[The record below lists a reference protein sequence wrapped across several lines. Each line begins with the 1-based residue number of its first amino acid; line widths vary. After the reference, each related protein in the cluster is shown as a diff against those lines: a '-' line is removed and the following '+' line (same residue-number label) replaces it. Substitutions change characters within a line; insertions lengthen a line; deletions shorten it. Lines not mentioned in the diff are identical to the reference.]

1 MRGAALALDLQLAYA
16 TMVLLGIALVLLVRP
31 ASAYTSRERQQY
43 YRLQGITLVGAILGM
58 KFAVLTGDGLWP
70 LRPFH
75 GWAELLLSGR
85 SIVGALLFGFIA
97 AEVAKPLLRYP
108 LPPND
113 RFAVVLPFSIATGR
127 LGCWIS
133 GCCLGVEM
141 HGPMA
146 LTAADGVSRFPAAL
160 VEMVFHMAA
169 GATLWQL
176 WRRKRLVGRLFAL
189 YLMAY
194 GAFRF
199 GSEFWRVTPKAFAG
213 LSAYQWMCLAM
224 IAAGAASFH
233 LRRDRSTP
241 GQPNL
246 TVSQA

>member
-1 MRGAALALDLQLAYA
+1 LALDLQVAYA
-16 TMVLLGIALVLLVRP
+16 FMVLLGIALVLLVRP
-31 ASAYTSRERQQY
+31 ASAYSSRERQQY
-43 YRLQGITLVGAILGM
+43 YRLQAITLVGAIFGAKL
-58 KFAVLTGDGLWP
+58 AVVMGDALWP
-70 LRPFH
+70 LQPFH
-75 GWAELLLSGR
+75 GWAELALSGR

-97 AEVAKPLLRYP
+97 AEVAKPLLHYK

-141 HGPMA
+141 HGPLAM
-146 LTAADGVSRFPAAL
+146 TAADGVSRFPAAL
-160 VEMVFHMAA
+160 VELVFHLAA
-169 GATLWQL
+169 GATLLML
-176 WRRKRLVGRLFAL
+176 WRRKRFAGRLFAL

-194 GAFRF
+194 GTFRF

-224 IAAGAASFH
+224 VAAGAASFYWRRRPSAPDETH
-233 LRRDRSTP
+233 LTASR
-241 GQPNL
+241 
-246 TVSQA
+246 A

>member
-1 MRGAALALDLQLAYA
+1 MALDLQLAYA
-16 TMVLLGIALVLLVRP
+16 FMVLLGIALVLLVRP
-31 ASAYTSRERQQY
+31 ASAYSSRERQQY
-43 YRLQGITLVGAILGM
+43 YRLQAITLVGAILGA
-58 KFAVLTGDGLWP
+58 KLAVLMGDALWP
-70 LRPFH
+70 LQPFH
-75 GWAELLLSGR
+75 GWAELALSGR

-97 AEVAKPLLRYP
+97 AEVAKPLLRYT

-141 HGPMA
+141 HGPLAM
-146 LTAADGVSRFPAAL
+146 TAADGVSRFPAAL
-160 VEMVFHMAA
+160 VELGFHLAA
-169 GATLWQL
+169 GATLLML
-176 WRRKRLVGRLFAL
+176 WRRKRLAGRLFAL

-224 IAAGAASFH
+224 VAAGAVSFH
-233 LRRDRSTP
+233 WRRRPTAPDET
-241 GQPNL
+241 NL
-246 TVSQA
+246 TASRA

>member
-1 MRGAALALDLQLAYA
+1 MALDLQLAYA
-16 TMVLLGIALVLLVRP
+16 FMVLLGIALVLLVRP
-31 ASAYTSRERQQY
+31 ASAYSSRERQQY
-43 YRLQGITLVGAILGM
+43 YRLQAITLVGAILGA
-58 KFAVLTGDGLWP
+58 KLAVVMGDALWP
-70 LRPFH
+70 LQPFH
-75 GWAELLLSGR
+75 GWAELALSGR

-97 AEVAKPLLRYP
+97 AEVAKPLLHYK

-141 HGPMA
+141 HGPLAM
-146 LTAADGVSRFPAAL
+146 TAADGVSRFPAAL
-160 VEMVFHMAA
+160 VELGFHLAA
-169 GATLWQL
+169 GATLLML
-176 WRRKRLVGRLFAL
+176 WRRKRFVGRLFAL

-224 IAAGAASFH
+224 VAAGAASFH
-233 LRRDRSTP
+233 WRRRPSARDETP
-241 GQPNL
+241 F
-246 TVSQA
+246 TASRA

>member
-1 MRGAALALDLQLAYA
+1 MALDLQLAYA
-16 TMVLLGIALVLLVRP
+16 FMVLLGIALVLLVRP
-31 ASAYTSRERQQY
+31 ASAYSSRERQQY
-43 YRLQGITLVGAILGM
+43 YRLQAITLVGAILGA
-58 KFAVLTGDGLWP
+58 KLAVLMGDALWP
-70 LRPFH
+70 LQPFH
-75 GWAELLLSGR
+75 GWAELALSGR

-97 AEVAKPLLRYP
+97 AEVAKPLLRYT

-141 HGPMA
+141 HGPLAM
-146 LTAADGVSRFPAAL
+146 TAADGVSRFPAAL
-160 VEMVFHMAA
+160 VELGFHLAG
-169 GATLWQL
+169 GATLLML

-224 IAAGAASFH
+224 VAAGAASFH
-233 LRRDRSTP
+233 WRRRPSAPDETH
-241 GQPNL
+241 L
-246 TVSQA
+246 TASRA

>member
-1 MRGAALALDLQLAYA
+1 MALDLQLAYA
-16 TMVLLGIALVLLVRP
+16 FMVLLGFALVLLVRP
-31 ASAYTSRERQQY
+31 ASAYSSRERHQY
-43 YRLQGITLVGAILGM
+43 YRLQAITLVGAILGA
-58 KFAVLTGDGLWP
+58 KLAVVMGDALWP
-70 LRPFH
+70 LQPFH
-75 GWAELLLSGR
+75 GWAELALSGR

-97 AEVAKPLLRYP
+97 AEVAKPLLNYT

-141 HGPMA
+141 HGPLAM
-146 LTAADGVSRFPAAL
+146 TAADGVSRFPAAL
-160 VEMVFHMAA
+160 VELGFHLAA
-169 GATLWQL
+169 GATLLML
-176 WRRKRLVGRLFAL
+176 WRRKRFAGRLFAL

-224 IAAGAASFH
+224 VAAGAASFH
-233 LRRDRSTP
+233 LRRRPSAPDETNATASR
-241 GQPNL
+241 
-246 TVSQA
+246 A